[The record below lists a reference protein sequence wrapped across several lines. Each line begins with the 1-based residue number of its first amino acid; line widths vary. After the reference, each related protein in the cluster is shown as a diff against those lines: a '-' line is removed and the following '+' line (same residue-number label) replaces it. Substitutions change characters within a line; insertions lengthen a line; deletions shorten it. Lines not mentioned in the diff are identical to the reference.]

1 MATMQNRIDD
11 AQFRIQTPLC
21 KKCRN
26 HIMHKFDPR
35 NPLAPTLTCK
45 VYGLISDDLLDCK
58 VKTCERFDLD
68 PILVE
73 TYKAFD

>member
-1 MATMQNRIDD
+1 
-11 AQFRIQTPLC
+11 
-21 KKCRN
+21 
-26 HIMHKFDPR
+26 MHKFDPR